1 MSEYVGPTEEELR
14 ERAIKRI
21 KAKRDLMG
29 HLLIYTCVNLLL
41 IGIWYLTGHGF
52 FWPLFVICGW
62 GIGVVMNIWD
72 VYTPET
78 TESKIAHEVE
88 RMRRAAS

>member
-14 ERAIKRI
+14 ERAVKRV

-29 HLLIYTCVNLLL
+29 HLLVYACVNLLL
-41 IGIWYLTGHGF
+41 VSIWYVTGHGF
-52 FWPLFVICGW
+52 FWPVFVLCGW
-62 GIGVVMNIWD
+62 GIGVVMNVWD

-78 TESKIAHEVE
+78 TEEKIEHEME
-88 RMRRAAS
+88 RLRRSAS